1 MEETSDLPI
10 DEQNGLL
17 ALFPNRVQF
26 VLKALNLLS
35 NLLTDQLMELT
46 QHLLRH
52 VRGFGCCFLGLLVL
66 SFQLFQK
73 LKQVLLLQNLVQIL
87 LQLLRLLRA
96 LRRTALLNELV
107 KQVNSEGLLGF
118 GSSLFALF

>member
-10 DEQNGLL
+10 DEQDGLL
-17 ALFPNRVQF
+17 TLFPNRVQF

-35 NLLTDQLMELT
+35 DLLTDQLVELT

-52 VRGFGCCFLGLLVL
+52 VRGFGRCFLGLLVL

-96 LRRTALLNELV
+96 LR
-107 KQVNSEGLLGF
+107 
-118 GSSLFALF
+118 